1 MTIQTRARWPLGR
14 RTRRTVLVLH
24 IVASGAWIGLDVVM
38 AVGVFTAFTTDS
50 RRTEAVAY
58 QMLELFVLWPM
69 FACGLTSLLTG
80 LLLGMGTKYGLVR
93 FWWVAVKLVINL
105 LMCTLVLVALRPG
118 VQSVADKGREIAA
131 GGSVEVAVGE
141 MIFPPIVSPALLL
154 VATVLAV
161 FKPWGR
167 IRKRS

>member
-1 MTIQTRARWPLGR
+1 MTTTARWPLGR
-14 RTRRTVLVLH
+14 RTRKTVLVLH
-24 IVASGAWIGLDVVM
+24 IVSAGAWIGLDVVM
-38 AVGVFTAFTTDS
+38 AVAVFTAFTTGN
-50 RRTEAVAY
+50 RQTEAIAY

-69 FACGLTSLLTG
+69 FACGLVSLLTG

-118 VQSVADKGREIAA
+118 VHSVADQGREIAA
-131 GGSVEVAVGE
+131 GSPVEVAVGE
-141 MIFPPIVSPALLL
+141 MLYPPIVSPTLLL